1 MIQDTAV
8 RVLRI
13 PSSERV
19 IHSERYAGESA
30 LRSVAAHGVLLEV
43 LFCFPFVVFL
53 FVWFFFVNKSPIVL
67 LSVVACCGWK
77 TK

>member
-30 LRSVAAHGVLLEV
+30 ARSVAAHGVLLEV

-53 FVWFFFVNKSPIVL
+53 FVCFFFFFL
-67 LSVVACCGWK
+67 
-77 TK
+77 

>member
-30 LRSVAAHGVLLEV
+30 SRSVAAHGVLLEV

-53 FVWFFFVNKSPIVL
+53 FVWVFFCK
-67 LSVVACCGWK
+67 
-77 TK
+77 

>member
-30 LRSVAAHGVLLEV
+30 SRSVAAHGVLLEV

-53 FVWFFFVNKSPIVL
+53 FVWFLFVNKSPIVL
-67 LSVVACCGWK
+67 LAVVACCGWK